1 MFAYIKGE
9 VQDIGADFVVLE
21 NNGVGF
27 LVMTSGNV
35 TSSLKKNQYITM
47 YTHLNVR
54 EDDISIF
61 GFLTKDELDCFRL
74 LINISGIGPKGALAI
89 LTCLRLDELRLAV
102 ISEDYKAISKA
113 NGIGPKTAQRVV
125 IELKDKFRLEDISY
139 MPHDEN
145 SDVSSGNED
154 IVTETA
160 QALVALGYSNVEA
173 LKGIKMVKG
182 YESMT
187 VEQLLK
193 ETLKKMALNIL

>member
-27 LVMTSGNV
+27 LIMTSGNV

-54 EDDISIF
+54 EDDMSLF
-61 GFLTKDELDCFRL
+61 GFLTKDELDCFKL

-145 SDVSSGNED
+145 SDASSGNED

-193 ETLKKMALNIL
+193 ETLKKMALHIL

>member
-47 YTHLNVR
+47 YTNLNVR

-89 LTCLRLDELRLAV
+89 LTCLGLDELRLAV

-193 ETLKKMALNIL
+193 ETLKRMALNIL